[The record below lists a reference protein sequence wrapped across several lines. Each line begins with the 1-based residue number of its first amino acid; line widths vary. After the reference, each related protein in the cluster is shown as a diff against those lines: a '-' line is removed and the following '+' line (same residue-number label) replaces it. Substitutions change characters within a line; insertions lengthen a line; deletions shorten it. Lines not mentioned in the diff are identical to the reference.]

1 MAQSRLRSLGEGDT
15 NEFFTQGD
23 PLAGTAIP
31 PHNTLP
37 PNPSPNFVENAATS
51 ILMTALKALSHR
63 AVIAVANLFVLATAI
78 SAFCLWYVTM
88 PAPTILQLVGLA
100 LYGVLI
106 VCLNML
112 VLRRT

>member
-15 NEFFTQGD
+15 SEFFQ
-23 PLAGTAIP
+23 P
-31 PHNTLP
+31 PHD
-37 PNPSPNFVENAATS
+37 PNLDPIPHPEYAQPHPTENFAANILLTS
-51 ILMTALKALSHR
+51 LKALSQR

-78 SAFCLWYVTM
+78 SAWWLWMVTM
-88 PAPTILQLVGLA
+88 PTPSVLQLVGLG

-106 VCLNML
+106 LALNWL